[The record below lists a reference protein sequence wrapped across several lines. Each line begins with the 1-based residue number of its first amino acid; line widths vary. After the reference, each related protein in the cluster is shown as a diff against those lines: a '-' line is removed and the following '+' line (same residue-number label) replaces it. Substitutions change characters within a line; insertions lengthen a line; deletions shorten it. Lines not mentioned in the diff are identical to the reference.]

1 MRVKKADGTFVEIGA
16 PGDQIYTWDAPT
28 GEQWYWSILAA
39 TAFAQASNEV
49 IVISLAEMEITG
61 PMLLRLYPDIDPAYA
76 LTTDLSQ
83 PLLFAPIGDKVRL
96 IDGSHRVLKALFY
109 NIDELPAYFLTP
121 EESEASLIARL
132 SAIPG
137 MTGKSVKRKEAS
149 RPARVP
155 AFDRRR

>member
-1 MRVKKADGTFVEIGA
+1 MRVKKADGTFVEIGE
-16 PGDQIYTWDAPT
+16 PGDQIYTWDAPG

-39 TAFAQASNEV
+39 TAFAQARNEV
-49 IVISLAEMEITG
+49 VVISLAEMEITG
-61 PMLLRLYPDIDPAYA
+61 PMLLHLYPDIDPGYA

-109 NIDELPAYFLTP
+109 RMDELPAYFLTP

-132 SAIPG
+132 PAIAG
-137 MTGKSVKRKEAS
+137 MTGKSMRQKEPL

-155 AFDRRR
+155 ASARRR